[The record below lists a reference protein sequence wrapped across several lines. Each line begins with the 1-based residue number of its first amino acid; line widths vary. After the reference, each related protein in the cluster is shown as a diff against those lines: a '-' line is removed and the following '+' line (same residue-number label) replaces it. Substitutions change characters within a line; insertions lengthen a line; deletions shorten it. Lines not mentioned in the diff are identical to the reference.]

1 MREDEEALHH
11 RETLQFSITR
21 DIQLSAGVSM
31 DPHIYL
37 HVKQSPVNVDA
48 QLVATAMAKDQEMER
63 AKRALNYRKEQLWGE
78 MIPQCQK
85 LHSIQDKMD

>member
-31 DPHIYL
+31 DTRVCL
-37 HVKQSPVNVDA
+37 HVRPRRVSVDA
-48 QLVATAMAKDQEMER
+48 QLVAAALAKDQEM
-63 AKRALNYRKEQLWGE
+63 
-78 MIPQCQK
+78 
-85 LHSIQDKMD
+85 